1 MYKWHLSVWIICW
14 LYSGID
20 LSIWAWTIQ
29 LKDFPTGTFIRC
41 VPTSISAVVCPLYKS
56 WLKYAWLV
64 EPSPSMFLT
73 VLLTE
78 NYLWCA
84 NIGNGE
90 SRLSN
95 PLFTNDKYSLS
106 GNGEGKK
113 KPPNNTINDMDYI
126 NGLFRCVLATWRRMF
141 SYQCCITLSFIHR
154 NKMCLRVS
162 FFLFKFY
169 LK

>member
-1 MYKWHLSVWIICW
+1 MV
-14 LYSGID
+14 GRAQ
-20 LSIWAWTIQ
+20 SIN
-29 LKDFPTGTFIRC
+29 
-41 VPTSISAVVCPLYKS
+41 V
-56 WLKYAWLV
+56 
-64 EPSPSMFLT
+64 LT

-113 KPPNNTINDMDYI
+113 TQEKPPEQYN
-126 NGLFRCVLATWRRMF
+126 
-141 SYQCCITLSFIHR
+141 
-154 NKMCLRVS
+154 
-162 FFLFKFY
+162 
-169 LK
+169 

>member
-1 MYKWHLSVWIICW
+1 
-14 LYSGID
+14 
-20 LSIWAWTIQ
+20 
-29 LKDFPTGTFIRC
+29 
-41 VPTSISAVVCPLYKS
+41 
-56 WLKYAWLV
+56 
-64 EPSPSMFLT
+64 MFLT

-113 KPPNNTINDMDYI
+113 KTPNNTINDMDYI
-126 NGLFRCVLATWRRMF
+126 NGLFRCVIV
-141 SYQCCITLSFIHR
+141 Y
-154 NKMCLRVS
+154 
-162 FFLFKFY
+162 
-169 LK
+169 